1 METNHQH
8 GATTYERRDT
18 NNRALAYFAVILILT
33 VVLAMVF
40 VRFVFDYFQK
50 TQPLGPAATPF
61 ESTVTRT
68 LPPLP
73 RLQVQP
79 AQDLEQYKY
88 EQQRTLETYGWVD
101 KRMGVVRIPIDRAMD
116 LLLQR
121 GLPARQTPP
130 PQESPI
136 PSGEISTPS
145 LDPAAQV
152 PAEPPAAES
161 AKQ

>member
-8 GATTYERRDT
+8 GATTYEQRDT

-50 TQPLGPAATPF
+50 TQPLGPPATPF

-73 RLQVQP
+73 RLQVTP
-79 AQDLEQYKY
+79 AEDLEQYKY

-121 GLPARQTPP
+121 GLPARQAPP
-130 PQESPI
+130 PPETPI

-145 LDPAAQV
+145 LDPAAPV
-152 PAEPPAAES
+152 PAAPPAES
-161 AKQ
+161 ANK